1 MSNATLPV
9 KATAVI
15 RFKKLFFFIFVV
27 TLIGYFILF
36 LFLFFCT
43 LHNNMS
49 MVLRMDEHRLYSG
62 LKMKH
67 KNVLVKLKIK

>member
-1 MSNATLPV
+1 
-9 KATAVI
+9 
-15 RFKKLFFFIFVV
+15 
-27 TLIGYFILF
+27 
-36 LFLFFCT
+36 
-43 LHNNMS
+43 